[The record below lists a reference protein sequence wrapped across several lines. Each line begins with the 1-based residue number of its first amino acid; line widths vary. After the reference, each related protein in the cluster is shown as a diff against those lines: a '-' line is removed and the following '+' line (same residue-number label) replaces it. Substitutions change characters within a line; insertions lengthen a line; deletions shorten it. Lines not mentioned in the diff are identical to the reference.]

1 MMRTWHEN
9 IAVDQVKSP
18 GNLASETVPA
28 AYIDM
33 SDWARIVFEI
43 KVGTMDVT
51 STIDAQVV
59 QATLSDG
66 TGSKNISGAAITQL
80 VAADDDVLVT
90 IEVRDTALDVEN
102 DFRFV
107 ALTVAVAGT
116 AVVGTITAYRYK
128 GGGQPP
134 TQPAFYAEQVEVA

>member
-1 MMRTWHEN
+1 MRTWHEN

-28 AYIDM
+28 VYLDM

-43 KVGTMDVT
+43 KVGTLAAD
-51 STIDAQVV
+51 STIDAQAV

-80 VAADDDVLVT
+80 VDADDDTLVT
-90 IEVRDTALDVEN
+90 IEIRDTALDVEN

-107 ALTVAVAGT
+107 SLTVAVAGT

-134 TQPAFYAEQVEVA
+134 TQPAFYAEQVEVS